1 MTIISRYWGC
11 SKFWTLGAFGVLIAN
26 WCLQYL
32 TNVLAHDQSGLLLFG
47 FTGPRGKKKG
57 KLYKFDKGF
66 K

>member
-11 SKFWTLGAFGVLIAN
+11 SKFWTLGDFGVLIVN

-32 TNVLAHDQSGLLLFG
+32 TNVLAHDQSGLLYSVSQVLG
-47 FTGPRGKKKG
+47 EKKKG